1 MAGMRR
7 RTATPTAAV
16 LASAAIVVAGVT
28 GCTTGATQGDAGE
41 ATRASSAPAS
51 ATPAPTATTATTAPT
66 ADASAALGAL
76 ETEFDARVGVSALDT
91 GSGTTLD
98 YRADERFGYAST
110 IKVFAA
116 AAFLQ
121 QVPADQRDEVV
132 TWTAA
137 DVSAAGYSPVTSQY
151 VDQGMSLSSLAEAAV
166 RQSDNTALN
175 LVLDRIGGP
184 AGLDE
189 ALEQLGDTT
198 TEVVNREPDLNTI
211 EPGSTDDTT
220 TPGAFTADLA
230 ALASEENLAP
240 VDRALLL
247 DWASGNATGDTLVRA
262 GAPEGW
268 TVVDKSGG
276 AGGIR
281 NDVAVVTP
289 PGRDPIVLTVL
300 TTKNDPEVAY
310 DDALVA
316 RVAAAVLA
324 EFG

>member
-1 MAGMRR
+1 MRR
-7 RTATPTAAV
+7 RTATPTTAV

-51 ATPAPTATTATTAPT
+51 ATPAPTATTAATAPT

-110 IKVFAA
+110 IKVLAA

-151 VDQGMSLSSLAEAAV
+151 VDEGMSLSSLAEAAV

-189 ALEQLGDTT
+189 ALEQLGDST

-220 TPGAFTADLA
+220 TPSAFTADLA

-247 DWASGNATGDTLVRA
+247 DWASGNATGDALVRA

-300 TTKNDPEVAY
+300 TARNDPEVAY